1 MELANIITGSTSS
14 SNAQNRKAESTDP
27 PQRTHSYPTR
37 KIIMSGTDMHNRD
50 GRSGTPP
57 APPYAGAQFNM
68 NTPHSMAMSPA
79 GSPTPKSVAF
89 ELLFT
94 QSPQH
99 RARLPMRVQIFPHDT
114 TDSIIATVKNFYGLY
129 ADGAGAKGV
138 SFEDEQGNTLIARY
152 ENFRNNM
159 VVYVRVIQ
167 EEPSDAYGPSSY
179 GSGSPRLQQAY
190 YPGETHL
197 PPHQALNYGHPVS
210 RPTSRTSRKRS
221 TSPGQGRGRRSVS
234 ASINQPLPAKKSRS
248 RSGFKSRGS
257 STHGSFQE
265 LHSDGLNGYSS
276 GDGGAGSVTS
286 RAKSE
291 HLGNTE
297 ISLDNIVEGGRR
309 KRAKFES
316 SELPLF
322 APPQMPAATSNSSV
336 SPARRMEN
344 QRSSFPFAGFSQNPF
359 SNVPNLHSPRSFGNA
374 NGFGEPD
381 LYSTP
386 AAQSRRTRGSYP
398 SGRQSISTPGNM
410 SDVLPTPDPTIG
422 SCMSEEDKDV
432 ALQLMRLGDMSN
444 ISHGRISA
452 STLDDT
458 FSGRADAASST
469 GATSNCESESENE
482 LPSHRLKREP
492 SPILPPGFLKKTH
505 PHLEENVPTDSTEP
519 SSDERDF
526 EDCHDGT
533 FKPGQ
538 TDDAVDSELAKP
550 KVVKAKAAR
559 KPLPSSSL
567 KSKANRISKPNRP
580 TPLVKPKKANSVSA
594 SSKGPISPTSLPSQS
609 RKTSVASTA
618 THQHHLGD
626 DEEDLSSKPR
636 CQRCRKSKKGCDR
649 QRPCGRCQDAG
660 LGIDQCVSED
670 EGNGRKGRYGRHMG
684 VPVKKDELPQVPIF
698 PSALSASGAS
708 SFEKSKK
715 RKR

>member
-1 MELANIITGSTSS
+1 MKLVNIITGSLSS
-14 SNAQNRKAESTDP
+14 SNAPNRNAESTDP
-27 PQRTHSYPTR
+27 PQRPNSYPTR
-37 KIIMSGTDMHNRD
+37 KSIMSGMDMHNED
-50 GRSGTPP
+50 GRRGTPP
-57 APPYAGAQFNM
+57 ASSYAGSQFNM
-68 NTPHSMAMSPA
+68 STPHSSAISPT

-129 ADGAGAKGV
+129 ADGGGAKGV

-167 EEPSDAYGPSSY
+167 EEPSDAYGQQSY
-179 GSGSPRLQQAY
+179 SAGSPRLQQAY
-190 YPGETHL
+190 YSSDAQNL
-197 PPHQALNYGHPVS
+197 PPHQALNYGQPVS

-221 TSPGQGRGRRSVS
+221 TSPGHGRGRRSAS
-234 ASINQPLPAKKSRS
+234 ASINPPLPTKKSRS

-286 RAKSE
+286 KAKSE

-336 SPARRMEN
+336 SPARRMEH
-344 QRSSFPFAGFSQNPF
+344 QRSSFPYTGFSQNPF
-359 SNVPNLHSPRSFGNA
+359 SNPPNLQSPQSYG
-374 NGFGEPD
+374 NGFGEPNM
-381 LYSTP
+381 YSTP
-386 AAQSRRTRGSYP
+386 AAQGRRTRGSDP
-398 SGRQSISTPGNM
+398 VGRQSISTPGN
-410 SDVLPTPDPTIG
+410 SSGILPTPDPTVG

-444 ISHGRISA
+444 ISHGRTSA

-469 GATSNCESESENE
+469 GATSDGESESGNE
-482 LPSHRLKREP
+482 LPPARRIKREP
-492 SPILPPGFLKKTH
+492 SPILPPGLWKKTLS
-505 PHLEENVPTDSTEP
+505 HLDDNLPTDSTEP
-519 SSDERDF
+519 SSDERDY
-526 EDCHDGT
+526 EDGQDGT

-538 TDDAVDSELAKP
+538 ADDVADNELAKP

-559 KPLPSSSL
+559 KPLPSSSI
-567 KSKANRISKPNRP
+567 KSKVSRISKPNRP
-580 TPLVKPKKANSVSA
+580 GPIVKSKKANSVSA

-660 LGIDQCVSED
+660 LSIDQCVSED

-708 SFEKSKK
+708 NLEKSKK